1 MGRVKSLSNSG
12 SFVLRK
18 DNQNAKGEYQVY
30 IQYSLD
36 RKIAKDKTDVWV
48 KEKEWNDKAQKVR
61 ATHPQ
66 SVRLNKILDKKKND
80 IDALILDFP
89 SEKRLAIDVLRS
101 MVKGEYNADEEKNQ
115 DFVQL
120 AISNIETLY
129 KTEKIG
135 ISVRDNGLN
144 GLELFRTF
152 LLEELGEDSISI
164 ADMTEDIVD
173 SYIIWRKNK
182 RNNINATIN
191 KALTPLMKAAKL
203 AARKGLMEASVADAI
218 SEKYLPIKTKLS
230 DEDAED
236 EDVHYL
242 TKEQLSK
249 FVALYNVVKYPR
261 TREYMD
267 MFLFAFH
274 ACGLRFSDI
283 LTLQW
288 MHVDL
293 EKHKLKK
300 VLYKGQVPH
309 EITLNDA
316 AVKILEQWKMK
327 KRSNRFVFALLP
339 DDFNLADEEELK
351 RMRINKNTPIKVSLK
366 ALGHKI
372 GDLSFNL
379 TMHVAR
385 HTFAVFALNN
395 GVDVHKVSRL
405 LAHSSVMVTEKVYAK
420 FLPETLQKEVE
431 TKLNFDF
438 TPDYNITAD

>member
-61 ATHPQ
+61 SVHPQ

-89 SEKRLAIDVLRS
+89 SEKRLTIDVLRS
-101 MVKGEYNADEEKNQ
+101 MVKGEYNVNEEKNQ

-120 AISNIETLY
+120 AIDYLETLY
-129 KTEKIG
+129 KTDKIG
-135 ISVRDNGLN
+135 ISVRNNGLN
-144 GLELFRTF
+144 GLGLFRTF
-152 LLEELGEDSISI
+152 LLKELGEDSISI
-164 ADMTEDIVD
+164 ADMTEDIID
-173 SYIIWRKNK
+173 SYIIWRKNE

-203 AARKGLMEASVADAI
+203 AARKELMSAAVADAI
-218 SEKYLPIKTKLS
+218 SNKYLPIKTKLS
-230 DEDAED
+230 DEDVED
-236 EDVHYL
+236 MNVRYL
-242 TKEQLSK
+242 TEEQLAK
-249 FVALYNVVKYPR
+249 FVYLYDKVKYPR
-261 TREYMD
+261 TREIMD

-274 ACGLRFSDI
+274 ACGLRFSDV

-288 MHVDL
+288 RHINF
-293 EKHKLKK
+293 ENKKISK
-300 VLYKGQVPH
+300 VLYKGNVEH

-316 AVKILEQWKMK
+316 ALNILNVWKNKGM
-327 KRSNRFVFALLP
+327 SERFVFALLP
-339 DDFNLADEEELK
+339 DDFNLSDIEELD
-351 RMRINKNTPIKVSLK
+351 RMRINKNTTIKNSLK

-372 GDLSFNL
+372 GGLSFNL
-379 TMHVAR
+379 TMHTAKR
-385 HTFAVFALNN
+385 NAFA
-395 GVDVHKVSRL
+395 
-405 LAHSSVMVTEKVYAK
+405 
-420 FLPETLQKEVE
+420 
-431 TKLNFDF
+431 
-438 TPDYNITAD
+438 I

>member
-18 DNQNAKGEYQVY
+18 DNQNSKDECQVY
-30 IQYSLD
+30 IQYTLD
-36 RKIAKDKTDVWV
+36 RKVAKDKTNVWV
-48 KEKEWNDKAQKVR
+48 KEKEWNDKTQKVR
-61 ATHPQ
+61 SVHSQ

-89 SEKRLAIDVLRS
+89 SNKRLTIDVLRLI
-101 MVKGEYNADEEKNQ
+101 VKGEYNTNKEENH

-120 AISNIETLY
+120 GIDNLETLY

-144 GLELFRTF
+144 SFGLFRSF
-152 LLEELGEDSISI
+152 LLKKIGEDSISVS
-164 ADMTEDIVD
+164 DVTENLIDD
-173 SYIIWRKNK
+173 YIIWRKEE

-191 KALTPLMKAAKL
+191 KALTPLMKAAKV
-203 AARKGLMEASVADAI
+203 AARKGLMDASVAAAI
-218 SEKYLPIKTKLS
+218 ADKYLPIKTKLS
-230 DEDAED
+230 DGDEED

-242 TKEQLSK
+242 TKEQLAK
-249 FVALYNVVKYPR
+249 FVTLYNEVKYPR
-261 TREYMD
+261 TQEYMD
-267 MFLFAFH
+267 MFLFSFH

-288 MHVDL
+288 RHIDF

-300 VLYKGQVPH
+300 ILYKGDVPH
-309 EITLNDA
+309 EFTLNNA
-316 AVKILEQWKMK
+316 ALRILEVWKAK
-327 KRSNRFVFALLP
+327 KRSDRFVFGLLP
-339 DDFNLADEEELK
+339 DDFNLSDKAELK
-351 RMRINKNTPIKVSLK
+351 RQRINRNTPIKTSLK
-366 ALGHKI
+366 AVGHRI
-372 GDLSFNL
+372 DDLSFNL

-395 GVDVHKVSRL
+395 GVDVHKVSSL
-405 LAHSSVMVTEKVYAK
+405 LAHGSVAVTEKVYAK

-438 TPDYNITAD
+438 TPNYSD

>member
-61 ATHPQ
+61 SVHPQ

-89 SEKRLAIDVLRS
+89 SEKRLTIDVLRS
-101 MVKGEYNADEEKNQ
+101 MVKGEYNVNEEKNQ

-120 AISNIETLY
+120 AIDYLETLY
-129 KTEKIG
+129 KTDKIG
-135 ISVRDNGLN
+135 ISVRNNGLN
-144 GLELFRTF
+144 GLGLFRTF
-152 LLEELGEDSISI
+152 LLKELGEDSISI
-164 ADMTEDIVD
+164 ADMTEDIID
-173 SYIIWRKNK
+173 SYIIWRKNE

-203 AARKGLMEASVADAI
+203 AARKELMSAAVADAI
-218 SEKYLPIKTKLS
+218 SNKYLPIKTKLS
-230 DEDAED
+230 DEDVED
-236 EDVHYL
+236 MNVRYL
-242 TKEQLSK
+242 TEEQLAK
-249 FVALYNVVKYPR
+249 FVYLYDKVKYPR
-261 TREYMD
+261 TREIMD

-274 ACGLRFSDI
+274 ACGLRFSDV

-288 MHVDL
+288 RHINF
-293 EKHKLKK
+293 ENKKISK
-300 VLYKGQVPH
+300 VLYKGNVEH

-316 AVKILEQWKMK
+316 ALNILNVWKNKGM
-327 KRSNRFVFALLP
+327 SERFVFALLP
-339 DDFNLADEEELK
+339 DDFNLSDIEELD
-351 RMRINKNTPIKVSLK
+351 RMRINKNTTIKNSLK

-372 GDLSFNL
+372 GGLSFNL

-385 HTFAVFALNN
+385 HTFAVFALNR
-395 GVDVHKVSRL
+395 GVDVHKVSCL
-405 LAHSSVMVTEKVYAK
+405 LAHSSVTVTEKVYAK

-438 TPDYNITAD
+438 TPDYNTAVD